1 MSSKKQ
7 NPKTQSPSKPAEASK
22 EAPSGKEPE
31 AELEPD
37 DSNDSSWLSGLVDNL
52 NRNVTKDKK

>member
-7 NPKTQSPSKPAEASK
+7 NPKTQSPSKPTEASK

-37 DSNDSSWLSGLVDNL
+37 DSNDLGWLQGLVNNL
-52 NRNVTKDKK
+52 NRNTSKHKK